1 MVLKLRQLPIFQQQL
16 MQRSEMSN
24 KNFKLRDH
32 CCKLSYCESRGNLIK
47 QNGRFSLQAK
57 RTAHATNSRT
67 D

>member
-1 MVLKLRQLPIFQQQL
+1 

-32 CCKLSYCESRGNLIK
+32 RCKLSYCESRGYLIK
-47 QNGRFSLQAK
+47 QNGRFSRQVK
-57 RTAHATNSRT
+57 PTECATNSRP